1 MNTLQTEVESEIF
14 ARPGAYDGRKNL
26 FMPIE
31 LPLGEHGSGEV
42 RSSKFL
48 ITVLLILFYSCLVR
62 GTYGSPALAGRVC
75 ARSSR
80 PYRVQ
85 SPVDSRGFDKS

>member
-1 MNTLQTEVESEIF
+1 MLQTEVEPQVF

-31 LPLGEHGSGEV
+31 LPFGEPRSREV

-48 ITVLLILFYSCLVR
+48 ITILLTLFSSCLVR
-62 GTYGSPALAGRVC
+62 GTYGSPAVAG
-75 ARSSR
+75 
-80 PYRVQ
+80 
-85 SPVDSRGFDKS
+85 